1 MMAQIRQLMGHL
13 SPEGLAEVTFANRLE
28 RLVRDFRE
36 LTGTAVDLS
45 LRGDPD
51 RLTPVAADVLQKTL
65 QEALVNIAKHA
76 RAGRADVRI
85 EIDGD
90 QTSIEIADDGVGLS
104 VGATEVIARPG
115 HVGLRR
121 MRERI
126 EACGGRLEIVG
137 HASAGVIIRGSFRL
151 RPEGA

>member
-1 MMAQIRQLMGHL
+1 M
-13 SPEGLAEVTFANRLE
+13 SFATRLE

-45 LRGDPD
+45 LRGDLA
-51 RLTPVAADVLQKTL
+51 RLTQAAADVLQKTL

-76 RAGRADVRI
+76 RAGRAAVRI
-85 EIDGD
+85 EISGD
-90 QTSIEIADDGVGLS
+90 QTSIEVADDGVGLS
-104 VGATEVIARPG
+104 AGATEVIGARPG

-126 EACGGRLEIVG
+126 EAVGGHLEIVG
-137 HASAGVIIRGSFRL
+137 RTGAGVTIRGSFPL
-151 RPEGA
+151 GSEGA